1 MVVGGGRRRGK
12 VDGVGNVVPAALTA
26 AAAAAVVLEAVPSP
40 SAAGTEAR
48 VPAAARTAPTVER
61 RRARA
66 TRRGPTLCASRH
78 AESRARHTAS

>member
-12 VDGVGNVVPAALTA
+12 VDGVGNVVPAALT